1 MKITKYIIGLGIMAG
16 TVIIPNPMIYFV
28 IFIIVFY

>member
-16 TVIIPNPMIYFV
+16 TVISLLTNKV
-28 IFIIVFY
+28 EKNSSH